1 MKDYQL
7 KQRNLRASHTL
18 GWSGTG
24 TPQDR
29 DEVFFFGSQREPI
42 EGLGMPIDYSKFN
55 NIDVSDDDDDDVQ
68 KKLPPK
74 KVCLSHVKVVLS
86 FSC

>member
-1 MKDYQL
+1 
-7 KQRNLRASHTL
+7 
-18 GWSGTG
+18 
-24 TPQDR
+24 
-29 DEVFFFGSQREPI
+29 
-42 EGLGMPIDYSKFN
+42 MPIDYSKFN